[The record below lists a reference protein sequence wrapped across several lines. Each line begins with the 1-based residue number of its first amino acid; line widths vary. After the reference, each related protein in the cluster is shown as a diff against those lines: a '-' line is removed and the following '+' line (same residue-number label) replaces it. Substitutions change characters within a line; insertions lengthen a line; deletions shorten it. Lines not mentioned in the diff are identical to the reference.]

1 MNTATIWWIIVAVAI
16 GGLILRGIFI
26 VVPLLPRNLSPRL
39 QLLLSL
45 VPAAAFA
52 ALVAPA
58 LALDDD
64 GQLQLISP
72 ASLAGAAA
80 LALSL
85 LTKSLALSILGGLAA
100 YGLLDLVM

>member
-1 MNTATIWWIIVAVAI
+1 MSTTTIWWVILAIAI

-26 VVPLLPRNLSPRL
+26 VLPLLPRNLPPRL
-39 QLLLSL
+39 DLLLSL

-58 LALDDD
+58 LILVD
-64 GQLQLISP
+64 GSVQVFSP
-72 ASLAGAAA
+72 ATLAGITA

-85 LTKSLALSILGGLAA
+85 LTRSLALSILGGLLA
-100 YGLLDLVM
+100 YGVLDVVM